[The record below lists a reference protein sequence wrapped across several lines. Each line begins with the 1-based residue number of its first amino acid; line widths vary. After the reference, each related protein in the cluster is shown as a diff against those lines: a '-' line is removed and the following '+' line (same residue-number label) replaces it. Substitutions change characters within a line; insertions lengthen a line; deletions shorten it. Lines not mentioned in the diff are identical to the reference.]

1 MPTDQRFRA
10 AGARF
15 SAVVRTVSFATHRPY
30 NSPTELHHN
39 QLHLVV
45 LSFKQIVEVGIHER
59 RSEISDIVV
68 RFIQPG
74 QGRRVYRLR
83 LRHIPA
89 WPHARL
95 HLEPTLTALKKRVPK
110 GRVLDAGCGNGAFC
124 GALVKQGCYEVV
136 GTDLAESGV
145 AIARRHYP
153 GAEFHV
159 LSVQDDLVSFFGSPF
174 DAVVSLEV
182 IEHLYSPKQFV
193 MGMFRAI
200 RPGGTLIISTPYHGY
215 LKNLALSIT
224 GKMDHHFTANW
235 EGGTSNSSRARR

>member
-1 MPTDQRFRA
+1 M
-10 AGARF
+10 
-15 SAVVRTVSFATHRPY
+15 SAEVK
-30 NSPTELHHN
+30 SPT
-39 QLHLVV
+39 
-45 LSFKQIVEVGIHER
+45 SSSASTSPSRVGEYTDYGYDT
-59 RSEISDIVV
+59 S
-68 RFIQPG
+68 QPG
-74 QGRRVYRLR
+74 
-83 LRHIPA
+83 HT
-89 WPHARL
+89 HAYIW
-95 HLEPTLTALKKRVPK
+95 EPTLTALKKRVPK

-193 MGMFRAI
+193 MGMFRVI

-235 EGGTSNSSRARR
+235 EGGHIKFFSRQTLTKLLEENGFRVVDFIGCGRYPYLWMSMVIVAERLP